1 LYLFGLFIDQYHS
14 TLNATNLPLLLSEQ
28 YRNSPNFEVFEEW
41 RINFFNYGYH
51 KIPFTRHTISHPTLI
66 GVLSSGFY
74 LIFIGLFLSIGMP
87 IVKSGFSQYDI
98 ALSIGYL
105 PFWLFFLFFFGYIS
119 TMLLH
124 TSGFLVHL
132 SENTPLEFN
141 PLKKNAGFDSLIKI
155 SGLIILQISI
165 LGSLFS
171 ILIYDLWRMGFL
183 QINSAEM
190 LNEPWGIILGL
201 FLIILVT
208 WIYIIPL
215 IALTKKYQKL
225 KNEYL
230 ETTRKQIESLNMCSY
245 YESQAVDNKLLLF
258 KYDKANSLPDWPLPI
273 KVNIIISLGISF
285 FSLFVALIKIFSGN

>member
-1 LYLFGLFIDQYHS
+1 
-14 TLNATNLPLLLSEQ
+14 
-28 YRNSPNFEVFEEW
+28 
-41 RINFFNYGYH
+41 
-51 KIPFTRHTISHPTLI
+51 
-66 GVLSSGFY
+66 
-74 LIFIGLFLSIGMP
+74 
-87 IVKSGFSQYDI
+87 
-98 ALSIGYL
+98 
-105 PFWLFFLFFFGYIS
+105 
-119 TMLLH
+119 
-124 TSGFLVHL
+124 LVHL